1 MHIITSSKIFNL
13 ILLLFFSIILN
24 AFSIADD
31 LFNDKVLPILENNC
45 FKCHG
50 ANKKKS
56 GLRIDLRQHLL
67 KGGDSGLPTIIPGDW
82 SKSYLMEVVTHKD
95 KEMAMPPKGEKLSD
109 QNIEILKQWVNS
121 GAFWPG
127 QMDQIDDNEIQLW
140 SFKPIQRKEVPSGNF
155 SDPNSNPIDFFL
167 RLKQKENKLKINGPA
182 DQRTLIKRAS
192 IILTGLMPSAEE
204 VSDFIDKSS
213 EDPNLAYTNLLNRLL
228 ESPHFG
234 ERWAQHWLDSIRWAE
249 SNGSE
254 SNLYRKNS
262 WIYRDYVIDA
272 LNNDVPYNIFIRDQI
287 AGDQYGA
294 GEATGFL
301 VSGPHVPAATIGQE
315 PSAIRQ
321 ARADRVDEIMQT
333 VGASIMGVT
342 VSCAR
347 CHNHKFDPVSIKDY
361 YAMSAV
367 FQGVEFGGRVPELK
381 YDHPKKIKLEE
392 INNDI
397 TEQRIKLMNGV
408 GYWEE
413 NWGGYTE
420 MHFEETVTNSIRIDF
435 DWSSISID
443 ELEVFGPDNKTNFAL
458 SKNGVT
464 LKSDDRMTQPRG
476 ELFKVND
483 GEYGTQTWRSKSHN
497 KSKPWL
503 EIDFNKNVN
512 VNRIRFSKNREY
524 YFETDFITQVTND
537 KFPTF
542 KVSTLLKDGTWK
554 QIASSNK
561 YRGVINDNP
570 NLLKASESLRGSI
583 KLLTENGHNHSFIGR
598 FIDPS
603 PTYVLLRGSPENPRN
618 LVEPS
623 GFEIINGD
631 LKINSESPE
640 YERRKAFAKWLTS
653 SDHPLTSRVM
663 VNRIWYHVFGT
674 GIVSTTSDF
683 GNAGA
688 KPSNPELLDW
698 LAAEFISPEDTN
710 IKAWSIKEMIRL
722 MMTTEAFKR
731 SSTPNKMN
739 SEIDANSSFL
749 WRYVPKRVT
758 AEVIRDGI
766 LLSSGKLD
774 RRVGGQSYRI
784 HNVKKTYAQWEVLDN
799 YSKDTWRRMI
809 YQERMRRVDDNM
821 FSVFDFPDCGQ
832 IRAQRSISTT
842 PLQALNLMNSKFVVR
857 QSELIAQR
865 AIKEAGPSDNEIIKR
880 IFQLILSRNPE
891 ADELSYCVNLNP
903 KIVARSLI
911 NSNEFAFLP

>member
-1 MHIITSSKIFNL
+1 MHLITRNKIFNL
-13 ILLLFFSIILN
+13 ILLLFFSINLN
-24 AFSIADD
+24 AFSIPDN
-31 LFNDKVLPILENNC
+31 LFNNKVLPILENNC

-50 ANKKKS
+50 ADKKKS
-56 GLRIDLRQHLL
+56 GLRIDLRQNLL
-67 KGGDSGLPTIIPGDW
+67 KGGDSGLPSIIPGDW

-140 SFKPIQRKEVPSGNF
+140 SFKPIQRKEVPSGNS
-155 SDPNSNPIDFFL
+155 SDPNSNPIDLFL
-167 RLKQKENKLKINGPA
+167 RLKQKEKKLKINGPA

-192 IILTGLMPSAEE
+192 IVLTGLMPSAEE
-204 VSDFIDKSS
+204 VSDFINESS
-213 EDPNLAYTNLLNRLL
+213 EDSNVAYTNLLNRLL

-272 LNNDVPYNIFIRDQI
+272 INNDVPYNIFIRDQI

-333 VGASIMGVT
+333 VGASIIGVT

-367 FQGVEFGGRVPELK
+367 FQGVEFGGRVPEFK
-381 YDHPKKIKLEE
+381 SDHPKKIKVEE

-397 TEQRIKLMNGV
+397 TEQRIKLINGL
-408 GYWEE
+408 GFWEE

-420 MHFEETVTNSIRIDF
+420 MHFEETLTNSIRIDF

-476 ELFKVND
+476 EIFKVND
-483 GEYGTQTWRSKSHN
+483 GEYGTQAWRSKSHN

-512 VNRIRFSKNREY
+512 VNRIRLSKNREY

-537 KFPTF
+537 KFPSF
-542 KVSTLLKDGTWK
+542 EVSTLLKDGSWK
-554 QIASSNK
+554 LIASSNK
-561 YRGVINDNP
+561 YRDVINNNP
-570 NLLKASESLRGSI
+570 NLLKASESLKQSI
-583 KLLTENGHNHSFIGR
+583 KLLTENGNNHSFIGR

-603 PTYVLLRGSPENPRN
+603 PTYVLLRGSPENPRD

-640 YERRKAFAKWLTS
+640 YVRRKAFAKWLTS

-674 GIVSTTSDF
+674 GIVPTTSDF

-688 KPSNPELLDW
+688 KPSHPELLDW

-784 HNVKKTYAQWEVLDN
+784 HNVKKTYAQWEVVDN

-842 PLQALNLMNSKFVVR
+842 PLQALNLMNSEFVIQ

-865 AIKEAGPSDNEIIKR
+865 AIKEAGESDNEIIKR
-880 IFQLILSRNPE
+880 IFQLILGRNPE
-891 ADELSYCVNLNP
+891 ADELSYCIHLDP